1 MAHIEISYSG
11 IERSDALDETVR
23 AQLER
28 AAGRHFDRIT
38 RFEVHLAD
46 TNAHKKGAGDRR
58 CRVEAR
64 PRGLDPILAEDEGDD
79 MYTVVKRAAEKI
91 SRALTR
97 RFEKL
102 DEYRESV

>member
-1 MAHIEISYSG
+1 MPHIEISCSG
-11 IERSDALDETVR
+11 IERSDALDGHVH

-46 TNAHKKGAGDRR
+46 TNAAKKGSDDKR

-64 PRGLDPILAEDEGDD
+64 PRGLDPILVEDQGEDI
-79 MYTVVKRAAEKI
+79 YTVVKRAAEKI
-91 SRALTR
+91 SRALSK
-97 RFEKL
+97 RFDKL
-102 DEYRESV
+102 EAQRD

>member
-1 MAHIEISYSG
+1 MAHIEISCSG
-11 IERSDALDETVR
+11 IERSDALVDHVH

-46 TNAHKKGAGDRR
+46 TNAQKKGAGDKR

-64 PRGLDPILAEDEGDD
+64 PRGLDPLLAEDQGDD
-79 MYTVVKRAAEKI
+79 IYTVVKHAAEKI
-91 SRALTR
+91 SRALTK

-102 DEYRESV
+102 DTQRDSA